1 MAVSVQILLSVQ
13 GQEEAVGEYRDNI
26 DIMAC
31 KKQLSRF
38 IVVGLSF
45 EWTLSIKLLHAQ
57 NNLNDTRSH
66 RIDPLNPGFSL
77 AS

>member
-1 MAVSVQILLSVQ
+1 MAVSAQILLPVQ
-13 GQEEAVGEYRDNI
+13 GQEEVVREYSNNI

-38 IVVGLSF
+38 VDVGLSF

-57 NNLNDTRSH
+57 NNLNGTRSH